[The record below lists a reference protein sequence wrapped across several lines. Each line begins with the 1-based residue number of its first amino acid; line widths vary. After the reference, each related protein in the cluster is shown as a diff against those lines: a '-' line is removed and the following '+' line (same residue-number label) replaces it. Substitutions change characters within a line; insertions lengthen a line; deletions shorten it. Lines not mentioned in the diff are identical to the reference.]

1 MNPHNP
7 KALGVMNPRKQFT
20 TARRSAYER
29 GYNRR
34 WRRASR
40 SYLRNHP
47 QCAHCPCAATVVD
60 HVTPHKGDYD
70 LFWAASNW
78 QPLCKPCH
86 DTKTATHDGGFG
98 REVTTAPTSPKLVPF
113 NGMERQVII
122 DEQAHVSLGQW
133 VAITRGIPN
142 PQSEVS

>member
-7 KALGVMNPRKQFT
+7 RFT

-60 HVTPHKGDYD
+60 HVKPHKGDYD
-70 LFWAASNW
+70 LFWQESNW

-98 REVTTAPTSPKLVPF
+98 RPVHHVDARYTLDPLTPEEE
-113 NGMERQVII
+113 ERC
-122 DEQAHVSLGQW
+122 EQARRILRDPATSDALYYDTVMHGF
-133 VAITRGIPN
+133 PN
-142 PQSEVS
+142 PQLEVS